1 MASETWAFAIWGIY
15 GYGFS
20 FEEPVVIGARK
31 VKVKRKAEG
40 FRMEASVTD
49 DILTDRIRY
58 RSSRVHHPNQRKG
71 RMSLFEVAESLSI
84 GLSGLQT

>member
-1 MASETWAFAIWGIY
+1 MGLCHLGDLRLRLFFWGA
-15 GYGFS
+15 GCDWRAKGKG
-20 FEEPVVIGARK
+20 E
-31 VKVKRKAEG
+31 RKAEG